1 MAMGRNKSSTLA
13 IGLSLCVMSDT
24 AFVYGAVEP
33 QLSPEVEARIRVL
46 VERAVKETLAR
57 QQAASQEAPAG
68 SDKETIRGIVKE
80 EVNQA
85 KAEVASNKGSTSAEI
100 IKEVTEKVKIYGVL
114 DYGVTYVSN
123 EGGSSKTGERDGVNW
138 GNRLGLTGSQ
148 DLDWG
153 LKAVFTIEHG
163 FNLSDGTTSQYGT
176 TWGRQAYAGVENKW
190 GRLTFG
196 RQYDF
201 IYDYMNQL
209 NIGGYA
215 TTYAGHHGD
224 FDRISGWRV
233 DRSIK
238 FQSATFDGFK
248 FGIMYAT
255 DDAAY
260 PGQASG
266 NKETLSL
273 GASYFAGPWSLSAAY
288 VRIDNNDIYP
298 DLQIGVSELLGQRLS
313 FDGSALI
320 VNQETAMVGGH
331 YQLGNFTLVGN
342 TSQTTFKRDGEKA
355 TQNVYE
361 IGGYY
366 PIADKTTAILG
377 YQYSELEKDD
387 WDQITVGLKRDL
399 SEKTWL
405 YASYSW
411 MKASE
416 GVRANQGAGW
426 YLDNS
431 SDNRQDTL
439 RLGMVYTF

>member
-1 MAMGRNKSSTLA
+1 
-13 IGLSLCVMSDT
+13 MSDT

-57 QQAASQEAPAG
+57 QQAASQEALAG

>member
-1 MAMGRNKSSTLA
+1 
-13 IGLSLCVMSDT
+13 MSDT

>member
-57 QQAASQEAPAG
+57 QQAASQEALAG

>member
-57 QQAASQEAPAG
+57 QQAASQEALAG

-331 YQLGNFTLVGN
+331 YQLGSFTLVGN

>member
-57 QQAASQEAPAG
+57 QQAASQEALAG

-176 TWGRQAYAGVENKW
+176 TWGRQAYAGLENKW

>member
-1 MAMGRNKSSTLA
+1 MGRNKSSTLA

-57 QQAASQEAPAG
+57 QQAASQEALAG

>member
-1 MAMGRNKSSTLA
+1 MGRNKSSTLA

-57 QQAASQEAPAG
+57 QQAASQEALAG

-176 TWGRQAYAGVENKW
+176 TWGRQAYAGLENKW